1 MQTDKLIKDIWKL
14 EERNNS
20 FLHLTA
26 NENQMSRTAASFLPL
41 KLSERYYFG
50 GGEDGVV
57 DFNPL
62 TFVGMRPLEELV
74 MAAEEAVKKM
84 LGGEGVNL
92 RCLSGIHAM
101 MCTILSVTE
110 PGDCVMTVRHEDGG
124 HFATKGILARV
135 GRKHVFA
142 SYDYLRGGFNIEQIA
157 SDCKENN
164 VKAIYFD
171 LSYYIDKT
179 DLKDIRAAVGEK
191 VIIIFDASHTMG
203 LLMGGQLQ
211 NPFLEGV
218 DIVCANTH
226 KTLPGP
232 QKGMIVFRDKDL
244 ADRANGIIG
253 ASLISSSHTHHLAS
267 LAVTILEMERYGHA
281 YAKKIVENANAIG
294 AAFERLG
301 YEVRKTRD
309 GNYSHTHQAHVFIDK
324 KEERGVLYRRLVQN
338 NISTNFD
345 NPLGGRLFIR
355 IGTQELTRRG
365 MDFVEMT
372 EIANLMH
379 RAMQGE
385 DVMGEVR
392 KLNSDFTKIKFSFDD
407 ESDGKS

>member
-1 MQTDKLIKDIWKL
+1 MPTDKLINDIWKL

-26 NENQMSRTAASFLPL
+26 NENQMSKTAASFLSL

-50 GGEDGVV
+50 GGEAGIV
-57 DFNPL
+57 DFKPL
-62 TFVGMRPLEELV
+62 TFVGMKPLEELLQ
-74 MAAEEAVKKM
+74 AAEEAVKKM
-84 LGGEGVNL
+84 LGGQGVNL

-124 HFATKGILARV
+124 HFATQGILSRV

-142 SYDYLRGGFNIEQIA
+142 SYDYTRGGFDVEQIA
-157 SDCKENN
+157 RNCKEHD

-179 DLKDIRAAVGEK
+179 DLKEIRQAVGEK

-211 NPFLEGV
+211 MPFLEGA

-232 QKGMIVFRDKDL
+232 QKGMIVFKDKDL
-244 ADRANGIIG
+244 ADRANEIIG
-253 ASLISSSHTHHLAS
+253 ASLISSSHTHHLVS
-267 LAVTILEMERYGHA
+267 LAVTILEMEKYGQV

-309 GNYSHTHQAHVFIDK
+309 GNYSHTHQTHVFIDNK
-324 KEERGVLYRRLVQN
+324 GDRGVLYRRLVDSH
-338 NISTNFD
+338 ISTNFD

-355 IGTQELTRRG
+355 IGAQELTRRG
-365 MDFVEMT
+365 MGAVEMT

-379 RAMQGE
+379 RAM
-385 DVMGEVR
+385 MGESVEEEV
-392 KLNSDFTKIKFSFDD
+392 KKMNSKFTTVKFSFD
-407 ESDGKS
+407 EETDGKS